1 MEVKKMKTLVTTGMF
16 SALLVNTDR
25 GESEQTAYEQLESRP
40 EIDDVICHYTDG
52 DALKD
57 ALFVIDNIR
66 DNDMKIK
73 WFSPNVWSVQY
84 RRKHVCDLRIENGS
98 LSIGPISEVLVT
110 RVADISY
117 EMEKIEQ
124 LINALRNSMTVTQ
137 KAYALH

>member
-1 MEVKKMKTLVTTGMF
+1 MFLSLLAGLVY
-16 SALLVNTDR
+16 SAELYKDCDKETSSAN
-25 GESEQTAYEQLESRP
+25 EQLRTRP
-40 EIDDVICHYTDG
+40 NIDDVICHSLEGKT
-52 DALKD
+52 LKE